1 MTDLKE
7 QEDIFNLIGSNLKR
21 KIKCFVIGGSAML
34 YYKLKDATKDVD
46 IVLLNE
52 NDRQYILKFMK
63 NLGYAQ
69 RNSKILYINK
79 KNVPILLQRE
89 QNRFDLFS
97 RTIINLKFSDGMID
111 RSNIVYEYGN
121 LIVNVVSPED
131 IIILKCATD
140 RAGDRLDAANII
152 KNTNVEWDVLF
163 EESKNQMSLV
173 GDVVP
178 LNLYQFLLELKEDMK
193 VEIPDDFLKK
203 LEIDCEEI
211 LIKTHKNQRF
221 LGHRKS
227 KGFSSELKQ
236 GKTVKVTK
244 YKK

>member
-7 QEDIFNLIGSNLKR
+7 QEDIFNLIGANLKR

-34 YYKLKDATKDVD
+34 YYKLKDATKDID

-52 NDRQYILKFMK
+52 NDRNYILKFMK
-63 NLGYAQ
+63 NLGYAE

-89 QNRFDLFS
+89 QNRFDLFNK
-97 RTIINLKFSDGMID
+97 RIINLRFSDGMAN
-111 RSNIVYEYGN
+111 RSNAVYEYGN
-121 LIVNVVSPED
+121 LIVNVVSSED

-152 KNTNVEWDVLF
+152 RNTNVNWNILF
-163 EESKNQMSLV
+163 QESVNQMTLI
-173 GDVVP
+173 GDVIP
-178 LNLYQFLLELKEDMK
+178 LNLYQFLLELKEDLK
-193 VEIPDDFLKK
+193 VEVPDDFIKK
-203 LEIDCEEI
+203 LETKCEEI
-211 LIKTHKNQRF
+211 LIKK
-221 LGHRKS
+221 
-227 KGFSSELKQ
+227 LKQ

-244 YKK
+244 YKN

>member
-34 YYKLKDATKDVD
+34 YYKLKDATKDID

-52 NDRQYILKFMK
+52 KDREYILKMMK
-63 NLGYAQ
+63 NLGYAE
-69 RNSKILYINK
+69 RNPKILYINK

-89 QNRFDLFS
+89 QNRFDLFNK
-97 RTIINLKFSDGMID
+97 TIISLRFSDSMIN
-111 RSNIVYEYGN
+111 RSKVVYEYAN

-140 RAGDRLDAANII
+140 RAGDRLDAVSII
-152 KNTNVEWDVLF
+152 KSTNINWDILF
-163 EESKNQMSLV
+163 EESINQMKLV
-173 GDVVP
+173 GDVIP
-178 LNLYQFLLELKEDMK
+178 LNLYQFLLELKEDLE
-193 VEIPDDFLKK
+193 VEVPEDFIKK
-203 LEIDCEEI
+203 LESECEEI
-211 LIKTHKNQRF
+211 LVKK
-221 LGHRKS
+221 
-227 KGFSSELKQ
+227 LKQ

>member
-7 QEDIFNLIGSNLKR
+7 QEDIFNLIGSNLKK

-34 YYKLKDATKDVD
+34 YYKLKDATKDID

-52 NDRQYILKFMK
+52 NDRSYILKFMK
-63 NLGYAQ
+63 NLGYAE
-69 RNSKILYINK
+69 RNPKILYVNK
-79 KNVPILLQRE
+79 RNVPILLQRE

-97 RTIINLKFSDGMID
+97 RIIINLKFSDGMME

-121 LIVNVVSPED
+121 LIVNVASPED

-152 KNTNVEWDVLF
+152 RNTNVNWGILF
-163 EESKNQMSLV
+163 EESINQMKLV
-173 GDVVP
+173 GDVIP
-178 LNLYQFLLELKEDMK
+178 LNLYQFLLELEEDLK
-193 VEIPDDFLKK
+193 VEVPVDFIKK
-203 LEIDCEEI
+203 LEKECEEI
-211 LIKTHKNQRF
+211 LTKKIEK
-221 LGHRKS
+221 
-227 KGFSSELKQ
+227 
-236 GKTVKVTK
+236 GKTVRVTK

>member
-52 NDRQYILKFMK
+52 GDRRYILKFMK
-63 NLGYAQ
+63 NLGYAE
-69 RNSKILYINK
+69 RNPKILYISK
-79 KNVPILLQRE
+79 RNVPILLQRE

-97 RTIINLKFSDGMID
+97 RTIINLKFSDGMME
-111 RSNIVYEYGN
+111 RSNIVYEYSN

-152 KNTNVEWDVLF
+152 KNTNVNWGTLF
-163 EESKNQMSLV
+163 EESINQMKSV
-173 GDVVP
+173 GDIIP
-178 LNLYQFLLELKEDMK
+178 LNLYQFLLELKEDLK
-193 VEIPDDFLKK
+193 VEVPDDFIKK
-203 LEIDCEEI
+203 LESECEKI
-211 LIKTHKNQRF
+211 LIKR
-221 LGHRKS
+221 
-227 KGFSSELKQ
+227 LKQ
-236 GKTVKVTK
+236 GKTIKVTK
-244 YKK
+244 YRKK